1 VGPAGSGKATTIGC
15 MLFNYGAIDLL
26 TMERFERGGV
36 KTYDQAAKELT
47 SLEVQPKFHTPKHH
61 ITLAD
66 ISPSQAD
73 CAIIVLAADDLGHGI
88 SASEISRGVK
98 KLIVLINKMDKIDW
112 SEAQFQRICEGLS
125 IDTEKY
131 SAALVSQITLR

>member
-1 VGPAGSGKATTIGC
+1 
-15 MLFNYGAIDLL
+15 
-26 TMERFERGGV
+26 
-36 KTYDQAAKELT
+36 
-47 SLEVQPKFHTPKHH
+47 
-61 ITLAD
+61 
-66 ISPSQAD
+66 
-73 CAIIVLAADDLGHGI
+73 VLAADDLGHGI